1 MDYYSSYIKLERIE
15 MMILNQ
21 FINLLTVINT
31 QGIAVNQ
38 AQSFNNNK

>member
-1 MDYYSSYIKLERIE
+1 MDYYSSYIKRGKIE
-15 MMILNQ
+15 MMIPNQ
-21 FINLLTVINT
+21 FINLLIVINT